1 MSQCMDLIAAMSQ
14 PSAECVLRCVSL
26 IALNCFVNLPWSS
39 IAERDSASEGLVSHM
54 RKASHWLTSTMPRC
68 KATPEA
74 KARMQAGKP
83 SENFSEGIE
92 LADKHDYN
100 TGGRA

>member
-54 RKASHWLTSTMPRC
+54 R
-68 KATPEA
+68 
-74 KARMQAGKP
+74 
-83 SENFSEGIE
+83 EGIA
-92 LADKHDYN
+92 LVDLDNAAVQGN
-100 TGGRA
+100 A